1 MRRLHKIRIILY
13 KIHNRII
20 STITF
25 LHHNIFKISIMYLGH
40 ESYHRE
46 SRGTKIQHKCQ
57 SVSLG
62 DEMDDSG
69 RNQAEADTGASSLC
83 GRGVRGKPEGDH
95 RFLLCLYPHHGQ
107 FLIGLLLYRYHRPVS
122 NS

>member
-1 MRRLHKIRIILY
+1 
-13 KIHNRII
+13 
-20 STITF
+20 
-25 LHHNIFKISIMYLGH
+25 MYLGH

-46 SRGTKIQHKCQ
+46 SRRTKIQHKCQ